1 MERRISYFDHP
12 DGDRPLGSLG
22 AIRRQAS
29 GDAADA
35 PAAIEPSPRHAPQ
48 PATTPIA
55 PPFAAPQAKPDARPA
70 ANSPAQFPAQSP
82 AQPPVPAELTALRW
96 MVNIFFVAFAVL
108 RVLDVCGVRITLA
121 SELSLMLGGLVV
133 IAHMAATVIGTTRR
147 NAAPDEPAA
156 DREAWLAKR
165 RRLQARRASA
175 RLPSPTTLREDHPAG
190 RWVLACL
197 ITGALAAA
205 LVMAAVTFPTWSRI
219 GLLGVL
225 ILELSAAT
233 IGSYFG
239 YMAGQLTATARRAWT
254 EATTELSRRGR
265 ESQM

>member
-1 MERRISYFDHP
+1 MERQLSYFDHP
-12 DGDRPLGSLG
+12 AGDRPLGPLG
-22 AIRRQAS
+22 SIRQPA
-29 GDAADA
+29 GDAPDS
-35 PAAIEPSPRHAPQ
+35 PAAIEPSPSRTQQ
-48 PATTPIA
+48 PGAASIA
-55 PPFAAPQAKPDARPA
+55 PPLSAPQARPSA
-70 ANSPAQFPAQSP
+70 APSAQSP